1 MPIEHGEGVDIKE
14 NCFGNLGPLLA
25 LYPQGCGYKMKNT
38 SYSCRN
44 GKMKEIFLFGR
55 KCMSDVSEIG
65 VDNNIRKSDLSR

>member
-44 GKMKEIFLFGR
+44 GKMK
-55 KCMSDVSEIG
+55 K
-65 VDNNIRKSDLSR
+65 NIPIWKKMYVRCF